1 MCDLDR
7 QLEHTFARASCWDQ
21 IPVATTVIGESLSDV
36 LDRSR
41 LSAPTVATD
50 TVAKSRPVA
59 GSCDALL
66 ASMLRLAAADL
77 RRHARS
83 GSLCALCRT
92 SWPCARACQADL
104 LLAGW

>member
-1 MCDLDR
+1 
-7 QLEHTFARASCWDQ
+7 
-21 IPVATTVIGESLSDV
+21 
-36 LDRSR
+36 
-41 LSAPTVATD
+41 
-50 TVAKSRPVA
+50 
-59 GSCDALL
+59 
-66 ASMLRLAAADL
+66 MLRLAAADL